1 MVKLIQIFSVY
12 ITKELI
18 ETTTEQ
24 EQFWQIKDICY
35 KLVMKKNAH
44 SINNEKLSSIKILYQ
59 NTNVLIYIKHK
70 TLIILLRKISL

>member
-12 ITKELI
+12 IIKDLI

-35 KLVMKKNAH
+35 KLVMKKNAY
-44 SINNEKLSSIKILYQ
+44 SINNEKLSSIKIPLPKDKYL
-59 NTNVLIYIKHK
+59 NIY
-70 TLIILLRKISL
+70 